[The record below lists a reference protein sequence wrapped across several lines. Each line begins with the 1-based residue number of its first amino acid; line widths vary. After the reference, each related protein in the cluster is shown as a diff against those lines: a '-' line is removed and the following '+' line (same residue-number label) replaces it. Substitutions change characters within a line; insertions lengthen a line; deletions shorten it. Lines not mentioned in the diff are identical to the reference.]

1 MLLTRGVWRQVPEI
15 ERQVLTTAIITVA
28 SQTGTRGANALFA
41 YNAPR
46 ITSLFYSNGPT
57 TGGTII
63 TLFGEQFGL
72 EEDELSSR
80 LGPTTTNTTQWV
92 ADSIISVTTAEGV
105 GVVDAF
111 ALDIIGIEIEFVN
124 PSGDATDPA
133 FAHNAPAVSYVTHN
147 GPVGGGTRMSI
158 QGANFGTAPVGWH
171 MDGCLRYRNPDQP
184 DPSQCVPGDSIYF
197 GAGRTQGLAAE
208 WTSDTSVLATL
219 PRGVSAAQ
227 DLTVNV
233 SKQVGRLSLA
243 FSYDAPLTSAL
254 SLRNVPPQG
263 GYLSMS
269 AADAINAGAASVVA
283 AGANL
288 AQSDYSPAARWGAT
302 AAAYTAWV
310 STSALTLNAVRGLA
324 RSQTMA
330 VSVASG
336 GLPCPDVPADS
347 ETPLDKSLWESMT
360 SEEQAAYLAGYQRGC
375 DRVVFE
381 QRVAVFFQQVTSL
394 TAALSYDA
402 PLAARARAAPPQ
414 DDAALPRAAGAGAGA
429 FYGVFRPVASANQAL
444 RVRRQLLVTAELL
457 PGWPEVRLRDCAQ
470 ANQTLC
476 ALTPCNASANI
487 TGNCSYTVAMPAQWD
502 NRTHASTFGPTP
514 LTWGSHPSSTG
525 VAVGQEEFRFN
536 DMWNEL
542 TGAFFATADMTGAG
556 KLGLSGTEASVWTSD
571 SAMAVLASVTARG
584 GSGHVALTVGT
595 ER

>member
-72 EEDELSSR
+72 EEDALSSR

-105 GVVDAF
+105 GVVDSF

-402 PLAARARAAPPQ
+402 PLAARA
-414 DDAALPRAAGAGAGA
+414 
-429 FYGVFRPVASANQAL
+429 L